1 MAAGAGLF
9 LAYRASGPRLDNL
22 GLRHPDP
29 ADENSFLDEI
39 RKQYVLTAKAKGL
52 SEKRVLYGHVFR
64 NAMLIVIAGFPAVFV
79 SVFFGSSLIIETI
92 FSLDGLGRMGFEAAV
107 ARDYPVVF
115 ELLHLQP
122 DRAVHR
128 LVSDLMYVWIDPRID
143 FERRMSCT
151 GTSMNRRRWQNFRRN
166 RRAYVSLIVF
176 CACFALSLF
185 AELLANDRPIL
196 VKYRDGYYMP
206 IFQFYS
212 EQTFG
217 GDLRTEAIYGDVEVQ
232 CLIVT
237 GGLDACW
244 DTPGAA
250 DRGCEGRHHRRP
262 ARRDRM
268 DCLAADPL
276 SPFDHFD
283 AGCARPLAAGFLTT
297 GSAR

>member
-1 MAAGAGLF
+1 M
-9 LAYRASGPRLDNL
+9 
-22 GLRHPDP
+22 
-29 ADENSFLDEI
+29 
-39 RKQYVLTAKAKGL
+39 
-52 SEKRVLYGHVFR
+52 
-64 NAMLIVIAGFPAVFV
+64 
-79 SVFFGSSLIIETI
+79 
-92 FSLDGLGRMGFEAAV
+92 
-107 ARDYPVVF
+107 
-115 ELLHLQP
+115 
-122 DRAVHR
+122 
-128 LVSDLMYVWIDPRID
+128 
-143 FERRMSCT
+143 T

-244 DTPGAA
+244 DTPELLMEDAGDGTIGDQPAETGWIVWPLIPYHHSTISTL
-250 DRGCEGRHHRRP
+250 DGSRSGRRRTWP
-262 ARRDRM
+262 ALRPTAMPDL
-268 DCLAADPL
+268 CLASFGMVAVVCRRCRRVAQQP
-276 SPFDHFD
+276 
-283 AGCARPLAAGFLTT
+283 
-297 GSAR
+297 

>member
-1 MAAGAGLF
+1 MTGT
-9 LAYRASGPRLDNL
+9 S
-22 GLRHPDP
+22 
-29 ADENSFLDEI
+29 
-39 RKQYVLTAKAKGL
+39 
-52 SEKRVLYGHVFR
+52 
-64 NAMLIVIAGFPAVFV
+64 M
-79 SVFFGSSLIIETI
+79 SST
-92 FSLDGLGRMGFEAAV
+92 GM
-107 ARDYPVVF
+107 
-115 ELLHLQP
+115 
-122 DRAVHR
+122 
-128 LVSDLMYVWIDPRID
+128 
-143 FERRMSCT
+143 T

-244 DTPGAA
+244 DTPELLIEDARDGTIG
-250 DRGCEGRHHRRP
+250 DQP
-262 ARRDRM
+262 AETGWIVWP
-268 DCLAADPL
+268 LIPL
-276 SPFDHFD
+276 SLIHI
-283 AGCARPLAAGFLTT
+283 
-297 GSAR
+297 